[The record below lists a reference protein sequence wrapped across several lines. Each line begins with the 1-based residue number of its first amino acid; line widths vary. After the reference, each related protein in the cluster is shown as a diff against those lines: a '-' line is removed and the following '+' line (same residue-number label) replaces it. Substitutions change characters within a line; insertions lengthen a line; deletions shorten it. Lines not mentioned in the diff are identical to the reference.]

1 MSSSSSKPFVVVH
14 QIRLLVT
21 IFIKLFYLLVDSTD
35 EYVCW
40 YIHIYVYFLYIY
52 DIWVTHFKF
61 DIFYVMVTLLFI
73 FSFFFFHY
81 NLHFNWN
88 LFLHKFMIRVKKK
101 VSAKNPVNIQVSK
114 WIVENNGN
122 NGDNKIEKK
131 YI

>member
-1 MSSSSSKPFVVVH
+1 MSSSSSTPFVVVH

-73 FSFFFFHY
+73 FSFFFISITIYISIEIFSY
-81 NLHFNWN
+81 INSWFEL
-88 LFLHKFMIRVKKK
+88 RKKWLQ
-101 VSAKNPVNIQVSK
+101 KNPVNIQVSK

-122 NGDNKIEKK
+122 DGDNKIEKRK
-131 YI
+131 